1 MLCVL
6 GAVVGSVILKSDAKT
21 ENHPLAAVGTRALL
35 CNTHAGLFSILQ
47 QMYIWGACQ
56 IYSRDVLGVISIQGA
71 GYE

>member
-1 MLCVL
+1 
-6 GAVVGSVILKSDAKT
+6 
-21 ENHPLAAVGTRALL
+21 LAAVGTRALL